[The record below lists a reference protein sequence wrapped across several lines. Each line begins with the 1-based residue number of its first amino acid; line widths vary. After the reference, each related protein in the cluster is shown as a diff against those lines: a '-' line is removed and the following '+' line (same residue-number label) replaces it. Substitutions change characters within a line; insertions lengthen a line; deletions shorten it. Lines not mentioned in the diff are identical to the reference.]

1 MLKEFKEFAL
11 KGNVMDLAIGV
22 IIGGAF
28 GKIVTSLVQDLIM
41 PIFGLMTSGI
51 DFKDMGYKHGNVTIA
66 YGNFIQTVVD
76 FLIISFSI
84 FLAVKLINRARRK
97 QEATVDAASAAKAAA
112 SGAVSGGASGAAGAV
127 PAAQA
132 QGQSQQSNESKQAEL
147 ELLTEIRDLLKS
159 KKG

>member
-11 KGNVMDLAIGV
+11 KGNVIDLAIGV

-41 PIFGLMTSGI
+41 PIFGLMTSGMNFEKMMCVSG
-51 DFKDMGYKHGNVTIA
+51 DVTIK

-76 FLIISFSI
+76 FVIISFSI

-97 QEATVDAASAAKAAA
+97 QEIEVDTASAAKAA

>member
-41 PIFGLMTSGI
+41 PIFSLMTSGI
-51 DFKDMGYKHGNVTIA
+51 DFKDMGYKHGDVTIA

-76 FLIISFSI
+76 FVIISFSI

-97 QEATVDAASAAKAAA
+97 QEVEVDTASA
-112 SGAVSGGASGAAGAV
+112 AVSGGASGAAGAV

-132 QGQSQQSNESKQAEL
+132 QGQSQQTNESKQAEL

>member
-41 PIFGLMTSGI
+41 PVFGLLTSGMN
-51 DFKDMGYKHGNVTIA
+51 FEDMAYVSGDVTIK

-76 FLIISFSI
+76 FIIISFSI

-97 QEATVDAASAAKAAA
+97 QETTVDAAAAAKAA
-112 SGAVSGGASGAAGAV
+112 SGAASGGTSGAA
-127 PAAQA
+127 PGAASATQS
-132 QGQSQQSNESKQAEL
+132 QGQSQQSDESKQAEL

-159 KKG
+159 KQG

>member
-1 MLKEFKEFAL
+1 VLKEFKEFAL

-41 PIFGLMTSGI
+41 PIFGLMTSGMNFENMAYVSG
-51 DFKDMGYKHGNVTIA
+51 DVTIK

-76 FLIISFSI
+76 FVIISFSI

-97 QEATVDAASAAKAAA
+97 QEIEVDAASAAKSA
-112 SGAVSGGASGAAGAV
+112 SGVVSGGASGAAGAA

>member
-41 PIFGLMTSGI
+41 PVFSLLTSGI

-97 QEATVDAASAAKAAA
+97 QEATVDAASAAKAA

-132 QGQSQQSNESKQAEL
+132 QDQPQQSNESKQAEL